1 MSQVLSVYV
10 VLNKSLNWF
19 FYNKDCFI
27 EIKSCCSSVCGC
39 VCDDDDGILGKGMQA
54 SHDPLVLMIPSLVHL
69 WQPGA
74 RRLLGRE
81 DKGKREREEWE
92 RRRRSCRKSGNYPQL
107 IQLSDVKDNK

>member
-81 DKGKREREEWE
+81 DKGKREREE
-92 RRRRSCRKSGNYPQL
+92 
-107 IQLSDVKDNK
+107 